1 MTPTDQQP
9 TPEQIAAFAD
19 GQLEGAELERIAAAI
34 AADPALEKQV
44 AAHRALARRLGAHF
58 APIAAEPVPDHLAA
72 LLKAPQDNVASLADA
87 RARRK
92 GPPRWAWL
100 AGPALA
106 ASLVLAL
113 TLRPASDAG
122 YADAQLASALDS
134 QLVAG
139 QQADAP
145 VRVLLSFR
153 DAGGAYCRA
162 FERAASAAIA
172 CRDAQGWQLR
182 NHSAASSG
190 GAPAGEYRQAGS
202 AGDVLAAAQAM
213 AAGPALTAEEE
224 LAARRNGWRET
235 S

>member
-1 MTPTDQQP
+1 MTPTHQQP

-44 AAHRALARRLGAHF
+44 AAHRALAQRLGAHF